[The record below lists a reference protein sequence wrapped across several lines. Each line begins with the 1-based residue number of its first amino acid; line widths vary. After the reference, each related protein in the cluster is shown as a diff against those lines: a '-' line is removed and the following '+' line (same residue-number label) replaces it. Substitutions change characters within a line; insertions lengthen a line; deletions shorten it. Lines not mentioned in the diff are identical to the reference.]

1 MPDAP
6 SIPLTPAL
14 DPQEIVQRIRA
25 ALPADVTRAALHE
38 PRFLGNEKRYLAD
51 CIDTGWV
58 SYAGSYVDRFE
69 QDLATIC
76 GVRHAVAVTSGT
88 VALQVALHATGITAG
103 DEVLVPALTFVATA
117 NAIVHAGGV
126 PHFIDADEAT
136 LGIDPN
142 ALRDHLATIA
152 VRRDGKLFNRI
163 TGSRISAVLP
173 VHVFG
178 HPADMDAINT
188 VAADHGLTVI
198 EDATEALGS
207 RYKHRPCGS
216 LSPMATLSFNGNKL
230 VTTGGGGAI
239 LTDDAAVAKRLRH
252 LTTTAKQPH
261 RWAFVHDEV
270 AWNFRLPNL
279 NAAVGVAQLE
289 RLEPMLKAKRILWQ
303 RYAEAFAGIRGLH
316 VFQDAPFAQSN
327 HWLISLILD
336 QDHASLLEPI
346 LTATNDAG
354 LSTRPTWTPMNQL
367 PMYRDHPRAPLPVT
381 ESLARRIVSL
391 PSSPFLASS

>member
-1 MPDAP
+1 MLGMSPP
-6 SIPLTPAL
+6 STPAL
-14 DPQEIVQRIRA
+14 DPQEIVRRIRA
-25 ALPADVTRAALHE
+25 ALPADVTHAALHE

-69 QDLATIC
+69 QELAVAC
-76 GVRHAVAVTSGT
+76 GVKHAVAVTSGT
-88 VALQVALHATGITAG
+88 VALQVALHAAGIGAD

-136 LGIDPN
+136 LGVDPD
-142 ALRDHLATIA
+142 ALRYHLSQNTI
-152 VRRDGKLFNRI
+152 RRDGKLYNHI
-163 TGSRISAVLP
+163 TGRRIGAILP

-178 HPADMDAINT
+178 HPADMDAINL
-188 VAADHGLTVI
+188 VAQDYGLAVI

-207 RYKHRPCGS
+207 SYKDRPCGS
-216 LSPMATLSFNGNKL
+216 FSPIATLSFNGNKL

-239 LTDDAAVAKRLRH
+239 LTDDTAVAKRLRH

-270 AWNFRLPNL
+270 AWNFRLPNI

-289 RLEPMLKAKRILWQ
+289 RLSPMLAAKRVLWQ
-303 RYAEAFAGIRGLH
+303 RYVDAFADLQGLH
-316 VFQDAPFAQSN
+316 VFRDAPFARSN
-327 HWLISLILD
+327 HWLVSLILD
-336 QDHASLLEPI
+336 KDNAYQLEPI

-354 LSTRPTWTPMNQL
+354 LSTRPTWTPMHQL

-381 ESLARRIVSL
+381 ESLAQRIVSV
-391 PSSPFLASS
+391 PSSPFLASP